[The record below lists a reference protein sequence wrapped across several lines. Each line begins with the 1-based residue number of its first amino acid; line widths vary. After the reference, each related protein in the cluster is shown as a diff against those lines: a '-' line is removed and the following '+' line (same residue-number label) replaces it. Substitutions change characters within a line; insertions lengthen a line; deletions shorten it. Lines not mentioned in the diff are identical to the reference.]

1 VVQAF
6 EPAPALHRS
15 ENLMSS
21 RDLSTIQLREL
32 ADEAAIV
39 YPLTV
44 DQYHQMIDEG
54 ILPEG
59 EPFELINGQLIR
71 KDRSATGE
79 DPMTVG
85 YGHAWVVGELADLNP
100 RFRRLGCHIRTQL
113 PLSLPPTDEPEPDGA
128 VVVGSN
134 RDYHGR
140 HPIASDVF
148 CVIEVADSSLQRDRT
163 IKLRLYASAGIAR
176 YIIINLLERLVE
188 VYSNPVSGR
197 ARVPRYGKA
206 EILRVGDVLKIPAAR
221 GKYVSVPV
229 EKLLP

>member
-1 VVQAF
+1 MA
-6 EPAPALHRS
+6 
-15 ENLMSS
+15 
-21 RDLSTIQLREL
+21 
-32 ADEAAIV
+32 
-39 YPLTV
+39 
-44 DQYHQMIDEG
+44 
-54 ILPEG
+54 
-59 EPFELINGQLIR
+59 
-71 KDRSATGE
+71 
-79 DPMTVG
+79 
-85 YGHAWVVGELADLNP
+85 
-100 RFRRLGCHIRTQL
+100 
-113 PLSLPPTDEPEPDGA
+113 A

-163 IKLRLYASAGIAR
+163 IKLRFLRRAAGIAR
-176 YIIINLLERLVE
+176 YIIIINLLERLVE